1 MLRSC
6 LIGNQTLVSQGDV
19 EHLGHATTK
28 LSDKTTARH
37 ALHMCTHKGHTG
49 SGRPSAGL
57 SHREHLVK
65 DQSYVV
71 FTEPFWLVR
80 HCGARALHCLE
91 HPQSVRKNGV
101 AILRVIALR
110 RSGWCSDDD
119 KQLPAHNQFGW
130 LEMLLDEDSKLALK
144 VGATLAY
151 RERIKH
157 QLLLNSGKLR

>member
-1 MLRSC
+1 M
-6 LIGNQTLVSQGDV
+6 
-19 EHLGHATTK
+19 
-28 LSDKTTARH
+28 
-37 ALHMCTHKGHTG
+37 
-49 SGRPSAGL
+49 
-57 SHREHLVK
+57 
-65 DQSYVV
+65 
-71 FTEPFWLVR
+71 
-80 HCGARALHCLE
+80 
-91 HPQSVRKNGV
+91 

-119 KQLPAHNQFGW
+119 KQLPANNQFGW